1 MKYISRPALV
11 ALAIVFMH
19 CVCVNTASAWPWENK
34 KEADAVTIRLGH
46 VGHDHQ
52 LALFVA
58 VDNAKRFAA
67 ATGISL
73 RAVRDRE
80 FYELFDG
87 DRKLADVEIVLVGGG
102 SKMPTALAQGIIDL
116 GFGGVVPTLAA
127 ADKGAPVKLIAPLH
141 AKGDMLVVRPNF
153 PAATWEEFL
162 QTIRASKVPVR
173 IGYKAPIAVA
183 KTVFEEALRH
193 EGIAFG
199 GRLSQPGLQVH
210 MINVKG
216 GGKLN
221 VALAGGIVDGYV
233 GNNPF
238 PAIGLEKKVLK
249 IVCDLDTLPPGT
261 LRDHPCC
268 CIAANTKALKE
279 KGDGVAA
286 LLVLFQQATAL
297 INADLDVA
305 VASATRWIGTSEEV
319 ERSSIPT
326 SGYSMDPSPE
336 WHGRMAV
343 WLEIMQGLDVFTGK
357 LQKATAA
364 ETARIAYDLSL
375 LEKAKERLGE

>member
-1 MKYISRPALV
+1 VKKTHCLFIVAASVVLFGFGCGKGSDSEISV
-11 ALAIVFMH
+11 Q
-19 CVCVNTASAWPWENK
+19 SAPVHIK
-34 KEADAVTIRLGH
+34 VGH

-58 VDNAKRFAA
+58 ADNAERFAG

-80 FYELFDG
+80 LYELFDG

-102 SKMPTALAQGIIDL
+102 SKMPTALAQEIIDI
-116 GFGGVVPTLAA
+116 GFGGVVPSLAA
-127 ADKGAPVKLIAPLH
+127 ADKGAPIKLIAPLH
-141 AKGDMLVVRPNF
+141 SKGDMLVVRPDF

-162 QTIRASKVPVR
+162 RTIRESEVPVR

-193 EGIAFG
+193 EGIIFG
-199 GRLSQPGLQVH
+199 GNLSKAGMQVH

-221 VALAGGIVDGYV
+221 VALAAGLVDGYV

-238 PAIGLEKKVLK
+238 PAIGLEKKLLK
-249 IVCDLDTLPPGT
+249 VVCDLDELPPGT

-268 CIAANTKALKE
+268 CIAANTKALE
-279 KGDGVAA
+279 GKGDVIEA
-286 LLVLFQQATAL
+286 LLVLFWQATEL
-297 INADLDVA
+297 INADLNVA
-305 VASATRWIGTSEEV
+305 VASATRWIGTTEEV

-343 WLEIMQGLDVFTGK
+343 WLEIMQGLEVFTGE
-357 LQKATAA
+357 LQKATGAEAA
-364 ETARIAYDLSL
+364 RSTYDLSL